1 MALRFKLRQL
11 EMFLA
16 LAETLNF
23 REAAVRLHMTQ
34 PPLSRQIQELE
45 TALGVQLLHRSNH
58 GVTLT
63 QAGETLVKEASELL
77 RACEKM
83 AQRFHAE
90 VDKPEGR
97 LDIGLTTVV
106 DTERFTQILPLLQS
120 DIPNLEIDFKRQT
133 SIKSVRDIHHNRLDA
148 AVIGMPSKIS
158 DLTVQ
163 HLYRDRF
170 CVALAKGHRLANKK
184 AVSLADLN
192 EEVLFWFRREL
203 NAGFYDYCEELF
215 KKIQF
220 SPQRIPEPADHH
232 VLLSMVANHGG
243 IGLIPQSLQKIRHRG
258 VVFRELK
265 ENDLLYIDIGI
276 AYKAASANPMLLLL
290 IRKLVGYFQ
299 SEAATAP
306 AIA

>member
-1 MALRFKLRQL
+1 
-11 EMFLA
+11 MFLA
-16 LAETLNF
+16 LSETLNF
-23 REAAVRLHMTQ
+23 REAAARLHMTQ

-45 TALGVQLLHRSNH
+45 AALGAKLLHRSNH
-58 GVTLT
+58 GVSLT

-77 RACEKM
+77 SACEKM
-83 AQRFHAE
+83 TQRFHAE
-90 VDKPEGR
+90 VDKPRGR

-106 DTERFTQILPLLQS
+106 DTEKFTQTLPLLQS

-133 SIKSVRDIHHNRLDA
+133 SMKSVRDIHHERLDA
-148 AVIGMPSKIS
+148 AIIGMPTKCS

-163 HLYRDRF
+163 HLYRDCF
-170 CVALAKGHRLANKK
+170 CVVMAKGHRLAHKK
-184 AVSLADLN
+184 IISLADLN
-192 EEVLFWFRREL
+192 NEVLFWFKREL

-220 SPQRIPEPADHH
+220 TPQRIPEPVDHH

-265 ENDLLYIDIGI
+265 ENNLLFIDIGI
-276 AYKAASANPMLLLL
+276 AYKPASANQMLMLLVE
-290 IRKLVGYFQ
+290 KLTAHFRN
-299 SEAATAP
+299 ATVTALGKH
-306 AIA
+306 

>member
-23 REAAVRLHMTQ
+23 REAAARLHMTQ

-45 TALGVQLLHRSNH
+45 TALGAQLLHRSHH

-83 AQRFHAE
+83 ARRFHAE
-90 VDKPEGR
+90 AGEPEGR
-97 LDIGLTTVV
+97 LAIGLTTVV
-106 DTERFTQILPLLQS
+106 DTEKFTQILPLLQA

-133 SIKSVRDIHHNRLDA
+133 SMKSVRDIHHDRLDA
-148 AVIGMPSKIS
+148 AIIGMPSTIS

-184 AVSLADLN
+184 TVSLADLN
-192 EEVLFWFRREL
+192 VEVLFWFRREL

-215 KKIQF
+215 KRIQF
-220 SPQRIPEPADHH
+220 APQRIPEPADHH
-232 VLLSMVANHGG
+232 VLLSMIANHGG
-243 IGLIPQSLQKIRHRG
+243 IGLIPQSLQKIRHGG
-258 VVFRELK
+258 VVFRALK
-265 ENDLLYIDIGI
+265 EDDLFIDIGI
-276 AYKAASANPMLLLL
+276 AYKAASANPMLISL
-290 IRKLVGYFQ
+290 IGKLIVYFRGG
-299 SEAATAP
+299 AATA
-306 AIA
+306 

>member
-23 REAAVRLHMTQ
+23 REAAARLHMTQ

-45 TALGVQLLHRSNH
+45 TALGAQLLHRSNH

-77 RACEKM
+77 RAGEKM

-90 VDKPEGR
+90 AGKPGGR
-97 LDIGLTTVV
+97 LEIGLTTVV
-106 DTERFTQILPLLQS
+106 DTEKFTQILPLLQA

-133 SIKSVRDIHHNRLDA
+133 SMKSVRDIHHDRLDA
-148 AVIGMPSKIS
+148 AIIGMPSTIS

-170 CVALAKGHRLANKK
+170 CVALAKGHRLAHKK
-184 AVSLADLN
+184 TVSLADLN

-215 KKIQF
+215 KRIQF
-220 SPQRIPEPADHH
+220 APQRIPEPADHH
-232 VLLSMVANHGG
+232 VLLSMVANDGG
-243 IGLIPQSLQKIRHRG
+243 IGLIPQSLQKIRHGG
-258 VVFRELK
+258 VVFRALK
-265 ENDLLYIDIGI
+265 EDDLLFIDIGI
-276 AYKAASANPMLLLL
+276 AYKPASANPVL
-290 IRKLVGYFQ
+290 ISLIGKLMVYFR
-299 SEAATAP
+299 SGA

>member
-23 REAAVRLHMTQ
+23 REAAARLHMTQ

-63 QAGETLVKEASELL
+63 QPGETLVKEASELL

-83 AQRFHAE
+83 AQRFHAQA
-90 VDKPEGR
+90 DQPEGR
-97 LDIGLTTVV
+97 LTIGLTTVV
-106 DTERFTQILPLLQS
+106 DTEKFTQIMPRLQA
-120 DIPNLEIDFKRQT
+120 DIPNLDIDFKRQT
-133 SIKSVRDIHHNRLDA
+133 SMKSVRDIHHNRLDA
-148 AVIGMPSKIS
+148 AIIGMPSKIS

-170 CVALAKGHRLANKK
+170 CVALGKGHRLANKK
-184 AVSLADLN
+184 AISLADLN

-203 NAGFYDYCEELF
+203 NSGFYDYCEELF
-215 KKIQF
+215 KKIKF
-220 SPQRIPEPADHH
+220 SPQRVPEPADHH
-232 VLLSMVANHGG
+232 VLLSMVANDGG

-258 VVFRELK
+258 VVFRALK
-265 ENDLLYIDIGI
+265 EDDLLFIDIGI
-276 AYKAASANPMLLLL
+276 AYKAATANPTLMLLVE
-290 IRKLVGYFQ
+290 KLVVCFRSGVETGP
-299 SEAATAP
+299 SA
-306 AIA
+306 

>member
-23 REAAVRLHMTQ
+23 REAAALLHMTQ

-45 TALGVQLLHRSNH
+45 TALGVQLLHRSKH

-63 QAGETLVKEASELL
+63 QPGESLVKDASELL

-83 AQRFHAE
+83 AHRFHAE
-90 VDKPEGR
+90 ADQPEGR
-97 LDIGLTTVV
+97 LNIGLTTVV
-106 DTERFTQILPLLQS
+106 DTEKFTQILPGLQA
-120 DIPNLEIDFKRQT
+120 DIPNLDLAFKRQT
-133 SIKSVRDIHHNRLDA
+133 SMKSVRDIHHNRLDA
-148 AVIGMPSKIS
+148 AIIGMPSKIS

-184 AVSLADLN
+184 SISLMDLN

-203 NAGFYDYCEELF
+203 NSGFYDYCEELF
-215 KKIQF
+215 KKIKF
-220 SPQRIPEPADHH
+220 SPQRVPEPADHH
-232 VLLSMVANHGG
+232 VLLSLVGNHGG
-243 IGLIPQSLQKIRHRG
+243 VGLIPQSLQNIRHRG
-258 VVFRELK
+258 VVFRALK
-265 ENDLLYIDIGI
+265 EDDLLYVDIGI
-276 AYKAASANPMLLLL
+276 AYKPANANPALMLL
-290 IRKLVGYFQ
+290 IEKLSGYFR
-299 SEAATAP
+299 SEATAGR
-306 AIA
+306 AA

>member
-23 REAAVRLHMTQ
+23 REAALRLHMTQ

-45 TALGVQLLHRSNH
+45 LALGVQLLHRSNH
-58 GVTLT
+58 GVALT
-63 QAGETLVKEASELL
+63 QAGEMLVKEAAEVL
-77 RACEKM
+77 RVCEKM
-83 AQRFHAE
+83 TQRFHAD
-90 VDKPEGR
+90 VDKKEWR

-106 DTERFTQILPLLQS
+106 DTERFTQILPKLRI
-120 DIPNLEIDFKRQT
+120 DMPNLEIDFKRQT
-133 SIKSVRDIHHNRLDA
+133 SMRSVRDIHHDRLHA
-148 AVIGMPSKIS
+148 AIIGMPSKIS

-163 HLYRDRF
+163 HLYRDHF

-184 AVSLADLN
+184 AIALADLN

-215 KKIQF
+215 KKIKF
-220 SPQRIPEPADHH
+220 SPQRIPEPTDHH

-243 IGLIPQSLQKIRHRG
+243 VGLIPQSLLKIRHRG

-265 ENDLLYIDIGI
+265 ENHLLFIDVGI
-276 AYKAASANPMLLLL
+276 AYRTASHNPALRSL
-290 IRKLVGYFQ
+290 IERLVKYFA
-299 SEAATAP
+299 SEMPQNGARG
-306 AIA
+306 

>member
-23 REAAVRLHMTQ
+23 REAAARLHMTQ

-45 TALGVQLLHRSNH
+45 TALGAQLLHRSNH

-90 VDKPEGR
+90 AGKPGGR
-97 LDIGLTTVV
+97 LEIGLTTVV
-106 DTERFTQILPLLQS
+106 DTEKFTRILPLLQA

-133 SIKSVRDIHHNRLDA
+133 SMKSVRDIHHDRLDA
-148 AVIGMPSKIS
+148 AIIGMPSTIS

-170 CVALAKGHRLANKK
+170 CVALAKGHRLAHKK
-184 AVSLADLN
+184 TVSLADLN

-203 NAGFYDYCEELF
+203 NAGFYDHCEELF
-215 KKIQF
+215 KRIQF
-220 SPQRIPEPADHH
+220 APQRIPEPADHH
-232 VLLSMVANHGG
+232 VLLSMVANDGG
-243 IGLIPQSLQKIRHRG
+243 IGLIPQSLQKIRHGG
-258 VVFRELK
+258 VVFRALK
-265 ENDLLYIDIGI
+265 EDQLLFIDIGI
-276 AYKAASANPMLLLL
+276 AYKPASANPMLISL
-290 IRKLVGYFQ
+290 IGKLMVYFR
-299 SEAATAP
+299 SGAATA
-306 AIA
+306 

>member
-1 MALRFKLRQL
+1 
-11 EMFLA
+11 MFLA

-23 REAAVRLHMTQ
+23 REAAARLHMTQ

-45 TALGVQLLHRSNH
+45 TALGAQLLHRSNH

-90 VDKPEGR
+90 AGKPGGR
-97 LDIGLTTVV
+97 LEIGLTTVV
-106 DTERFTQILPLLQS
+106 DTEKFTRILPLLQA

-133 SIKSVRDIHHNRLDA
+133 SMKSVRDIHHDRLDA
-148 AVIGMPSKIS
+148 AIIGMPSTIS

-170 CVALAKGHRLANKK
+170 CVALAKGHRLAHKK
-184 AVSLADLN
+184 TVSLADLN

-203 NAGFYDYCEELF
+203 NAGFYDHCEELF
-215 KKIQF
+215 KRIQF
-220 SPQRIPEPADHH
+220 APQRIPEPADHH
-232 VLLSMVANHGG
+232 VLLSMVANDGG
-243 IGLIPQSLQKIRHRG
+243 IGLIPQSLQKIRHGG
-258 VVFRELK
+258 VVFRALK
-265 ENDLLYIDIGI
+265 EDQLLFIDIGI
-276 AYKAASANPMLLLL
+276 AYKPASANPMLISL
-290 IRKLVGYFQ
+290 IGKLMVYFR
-299 SEAATAP
+299 SGAATA
-306 AIA
+306 